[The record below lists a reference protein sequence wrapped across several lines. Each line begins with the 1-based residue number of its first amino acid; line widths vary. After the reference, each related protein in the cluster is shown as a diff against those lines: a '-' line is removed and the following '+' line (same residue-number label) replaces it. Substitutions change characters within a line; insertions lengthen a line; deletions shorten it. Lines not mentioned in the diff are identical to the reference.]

1 MSRCDY
7 GIVGGGICGLYLARE
22 LSKKYPSA
30 KIQLFEKYKLLGGR
44 VKTYKTSVNG
54 KSIQY
59 ESGAGRVFE
68 DHIQIR
74 KLLKEYECTEVAI
87 SDKILWKP
95 SYEASLEENVFEYS
109 LPVWLP
115 ELKKLPPD
123 ELANHTLHTLLV
135 RLFGPIEARK
145 MTIQFP
151 YWAEI
156 FTLRADLAIESF
168 MAEMGTHKGYTV
180 VKEGYEKMMNG
191 LIRDCKKNGVK
202 IFSNYDVKEFF
213 PSTEGFELHI
223 AIGPLKL
230 KEKRKV
236 IQCNCKNLILAT
248 HPVALKK
255 FSLVKDWEL
264 LHKVHM
270 DPLCRVYSVFP
281 VEKSG
286 VSWFSSIPKFVTPTS
301 LRYFI
306 PINPATGLVMIS
318 YTDGKDTEKIKSIW
332 DEKGDDAVGMELVK
346 ECRKHFSELKI
357 PDPLF
362 TKVEYWSEGASYWLP
377 GNYNPQE
384 ESKKSLQPFPKI
396 FPNLFVCGEGFSMK
410 QAWMEGAVE
419 MAIELLKHL

>member
-1 MSRCDY
+1 MSQCDY
-7 GIVGGGICGLYLARE
+7 AIVGGGIAGLYFARE

-30 KIQLFEKYKLLGGR
+30 KIEVFEKYKILGGR
-44 VKTYKTSVNG
+44 VKTYSTTVNG
-54 KSIQY
+54 KKIQY

-68 DHIQIR
+68 DHIQVR
-74 KLLKEYECTEVAI
+74 KLLKEYDCTEIPI
-87 SDKILWKP
+87 SDEILWKP
-95 SYEASLEENVFEYS
+95 SYESPLEKNVFEHS

-115 ELKKLPPD
+115 ELQKLPAD

-135 RLFGPIEARK
+135 RIFGPIEARQ

-156 FTLRADLAIESF
+156 FTMRADLAIDSF
-168 MAEMGTHKGYTV
+168 RQEMGTHKGYMV
-180 VKEGYEKMMNG
+180 VKEGYEKMIQG

-213 PSTEGFELHI
+213 PSKTGFEIHI
-223 AIGPLKL
+223 ATGPLKL
-230 KEKRKV
+230 KEKRNV
-236 IQCNCKNLILAT
+236 IVCECKNLILAT
-248 HPVALKK
+248 HPVAMKK
-255 FSLVKDWEL
+255 FSLLKDWEL
-264 LHKVHM
+264 LSKVKM

-286 VSWFSSIPKFVTPTS
+286 VSWFSSIPKFVTPTP

-318 YTDGKDTEKIKSIW
+318 YTDGKDTEKIKEIW
-332 DEKGDDAVGMELVK
+332 DKKGEEYLGKYLTE
-346 ECRKHFSELKI
+346 ECQKHFSKEKI
-357 PDPLF
+357 PEPLF

-384 ESKKSLQPFPKI
+384 ESKKSIQPFPKI
-396 FPNLFVCGEGFSMK
+396 FPNLYVCGEGFSMR

-419 MAIELLKHL
+419 SAIELLKHI